1 MKVHC
6 DALRDAQEEAPAA
19 HGDCGH
25 EIYSG
30 EFLAEWEGKMLCPDC
45 WKKAVM
51 AELREAPLQIALEM
65 QLNVERYL

>member
-6 DALRDAQEEAPAA
+6 NSLRDAQEEAPVA

-30 EFLAEWEGKMLCPDC
+30 EFLAE
-45 WKKAVM
+45 
-51 AELREAPLQIALEM
+51 
-65 QLNVERYL
+65 

>member
-6 DALRDAQEEAPAA
+6 DALRDAQAEAPAA
-19 HGDCGH
+19 HGDCGR

-30 EFLAEWEGKMLCPDC
+30 EFLAEWEGQMRCPDC

-51 AELREAPLQIALEM
+51 AERREAPLQIALEM